1 MIDDFT
7 LENSINEWID
17 NNYPNA
23 NKTSKSILI
32 KVLSDIYNN
41 IQINGKTCDI
51 NELKL
56 IYQINPKLVE
66 TSFYEVFKKLR
77 TTMSDST
84 IRNMT
89 CISKKA
95 LEIMGIDR
103 NKLVVFS
110 TIKTVEK
117 KNNIDIPDTLKQN
130 ENMEKFITERFNEC
144 KYTTGCK
151 SDITK
156 KTMLR
161 YWVNIMKCFGDLKYL
176 NPYELDLSLDN
187 VLETTKEVINSEYY
201 IIYLHHLF
209 YKLTDEWDIKISYIK
224 EKLFFEKEAEKNKDG
239 DKDFLSPKQQEDI
252 WHACENT
259 MEKLVIALLF
269 TTGLRVG
276 GLCNIKRKD
285 VYDFDTNTVKD
296 YGSTLEKG
304 NKIRR
309 FPIFG
314 MVKEPLLK
322 YINDTHM
329 VQSDYLFFNERD
341 HKRNKNTSYF
351 QNLFK
356 QIANKAGY
364 TGPEI
369 HVHACRHS
377 VARNLLETGNSMEDI
392 GKYLGHS
399 NPATT
404 AKFYA
409 NLSIKETVDRMNMT
423 SLGGEN
429 NKNTY
434 KPQVPMFEN
443 KDKKYKKKDKLSK
456 LANIEINGK
465 SSKVQKLED
474 LLENAKKESK

>member
-7 LENSINEWID
+7 LEESINTWIT
-17 NNYPNA
+17 NEYPDV

-32 KVLSDIYNN
+32 KVLNEIYNS
-41 IQINGKTCDI
+41 IEINGKTYDI

-66 TSFYEVFKKLR
+66 ISFYEVFKKLR
-77 TTMSDST
+77 ESMSDST
-84 IRNMT
+84 IRNMA

-95 LEIMGIDR
+95 LGIMGIDKS
-103 NKLVVFS
+103 KLIVYS
-110 TIKTVEK
+110 NSKEHIK
-117 KNNIDIPDTLKQN
+117 KNTEIPEQLRQN
-130 ENMEKFITERFNEC
+130 KNMEKFIIERFNEC

-161 YWVNIMKCFGDLKYL
+161 YWISIMKCFGNLKEL
-176 NPYELDLSLDN
+176 NPYELDLSLYN
-187 VLETTKEVINSEYY
+187 VLNVTKDIITSEYY

-209 YKLTDEWDIKISYIK
+209 YKINDEWDIKISILK
-224 EKLFFEKEAEKNKDG
+224 EKLCFEKEAEKNKDG

-252 WHACENT
+252 WHSCET
-259 MEKLVIALLF
+259 IMEKIVIALLF
-269 TTGLRVG
+269 TTGIRVG

-285 VYDFDTNTVKD
+285 VYDSNTNTVKD
-296 YGSTLEKG
+296 YGSTIEKG

-329 VQSDYLFFNERD
+329 IQSDYLFFNERD

-356 QIANKAGY
+356 KIAKRAGHE
-364 TGPEI
+364 GSEI
-369 HVHACRHS
+369 HIHACRHS
-377 VARNLLETGNSMEDI
+377 VARNLLETGNNMEDI

-434 KPQVPMFEN
+434 KPQVPVFET
-443 KDKKYKKKDKLSK
+443 KDKKHKKKDKLAK

-465 SSKVQKLED
+465 SAKVQKLERM
-474 LLENAKKESK
+474 LEAAKNEVK